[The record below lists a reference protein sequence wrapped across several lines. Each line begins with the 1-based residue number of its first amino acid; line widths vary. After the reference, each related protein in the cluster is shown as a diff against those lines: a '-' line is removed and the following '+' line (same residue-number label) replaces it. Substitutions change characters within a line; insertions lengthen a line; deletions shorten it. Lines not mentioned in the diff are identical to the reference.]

1 MKKIRS
7 TRFFAAVAIVS
18 SATVMQ
24 TREGMHAH
32 DTSPANAQATLSLCG
47 AMHDGLM
54 PARCE
59 STRGERKLERDIQ
72 PQHGA
77 QRQLWV

>member
-7 TRFFAAVAIVS
+7 ARFLAVVAIVS

-24 TREGMHAH
+24 IREGMHAH
-32 DTSPANAQATLSLCG
+32 DASPTNAQATLSLC
-47 AMHDGLM
+47 AATRDGLM

>member
-7 TRFFAAVAIVS
+7 ARFLAAVAVVS
-18 SATVMQ
+18 SAAAMQ
-24 TREGMHAH
+24 IRDGVHAH
-32 DTSPANAQATLSLCG
+32 ETSPTHAQATRSSCG
-47 AMHDGLM
+47 ATHDELM

-77 QRQLWV
+77 QWQLWV

>member
-7 TRFFAAVAIVS
+7 ARFFAAVAIVS
-18 SATVMQ
+18 SATVLQ
-24 TREGMHAH
+24 IREGLHAH
-32 DTSPANAQATLSLCG
+32 ATSPTNAQATLSLCG
-47 AMHDGLM
+47 ATRDGLM

-72 PQHGA
+72 PQHDA